1 MAFVM
6 LKPRHDAKGAT
17 LEFARRLGTLEGKV
31 IGTLWNNRPHGDEFL
46 RQLGEELETRY
57 KVAEVVHLKK
67 VFINSRAPMEVLEE
81 LKQRCDAVVA
91 GIGD

>member
-6 LKPRHDAKGAT
+6 LKPRHDAKSAE
-17 LEFARRLGTLEGKV
+17 LELARRLGTVEGKV

-46 RQLGEELETRY
+46 RLLGDELATRY
-57 KVAEVVHLKK
+57 KVAEVVHRKK

-81 LKQRCDAVVA
+81 LKERCDAVVA

>member
-1 MAFVM
+1 MTFVM
-6 LKPRHDAKGAT
+6 LKPRREAHGPALVCAP
-17 LEFARRLGTLEGKV
+17 RLGTLEGKV

-46 RQLGEELETRY
+46 QQLGEELKARY
-57 KVAEVVHLKK
+57 KVAEVVHRKK

-81 LKQRCDAVVA
+81 LKERCDAVVV

>member
-6 LKPRHDAKGAT
+6 LKPRHGAKSAE
-17 LEFARRLGTLEGKV
+17 LEFAKRLGTLEGKV

-46 RQLGEELETRY
+46 QQLGEELKTRY
-57 KVAEVVHLKK
+57 KVAEVVHRKK

-81 LKQRCDAVVA
+81 LKERCDAVVA